1 MARRSNVGNRVI
13 RRIMERQRLM
23 SDRADREEG
32 RVETMNTPG
41 HFRGGPRSEV
51 QKALSKYG
59 IRMSDLRFRE

>member
-1 MARRSNVGNRVI
+1 
-13 RRIMERQRLM
+13 MERQRLM
-23 SDRADREEG
+23 SERADREEG

-41 HFRGGPRSEV
+41 HFRGGPRSEA